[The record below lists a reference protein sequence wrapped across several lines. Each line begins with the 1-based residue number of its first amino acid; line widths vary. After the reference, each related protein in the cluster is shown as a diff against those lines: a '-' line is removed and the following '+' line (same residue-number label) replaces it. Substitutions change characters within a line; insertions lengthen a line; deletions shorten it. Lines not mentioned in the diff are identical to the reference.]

1 MSKVPWLHWILIPS
15 GATFHPFFSYDQQF
29 PRYNVAQNQKC
40 TEWNQNEFKHSTDK
54 SNLYALN
61 TYPGDANSF
70 HFALRQK
77 YLRDTRLLKTK
88 NMHYMTSGWPW
99 TLNCQRYPVSTRYL
113 PQGSKFH
120 FFSLYN
126 YPFRDKQFQFFYLPI
141 WHNIE
146 SEIFAKVQNKKKSKT
161 SFFSLLLIK
170 AKPES

>member
-88 NMHYMTSGWPW
+88 ICITWLQADLEHLTVKGTLCPLDTYHRGPNSTSF
-99 TLNCQRYPVSTRYL
+99 RSTITPFEISSFSFFIYL
-113 PQGSKFH
+113 YDTILKVKF
-120 FFSLYN
+120 S
-126 YPFRDKQFQFFYLPI
+126 Q
-141 WHNIE
+141 
-146 SEIFAKVQNKKKSKT
+146 KSKT
-161 SFFSLLLIK
+161 KKNLKLLFLVFC
-170 AKPES
+170 